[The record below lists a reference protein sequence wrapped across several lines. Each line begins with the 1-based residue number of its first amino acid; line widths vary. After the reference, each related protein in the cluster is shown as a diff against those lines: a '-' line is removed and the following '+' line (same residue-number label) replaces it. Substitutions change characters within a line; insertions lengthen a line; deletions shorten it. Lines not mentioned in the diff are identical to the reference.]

1 MKRNVALILG
11 FIVLGLGMLGIFL
24 PLLPATPLLLLA
36 AYLFSKS
43 SDKYYRWLTEHRV
56 FGKYISN
63 FLKYKTIPV
72 KIKVLSISMLW
83 LTMGVSAYFVPY
95 LAVRILMLLIAIG
108 VTIHI
113 LSYKSTIKSSEK
125 RKTRGK

>member
-1 MKRNVALILG
+1 MKRRILLVLG
-11 FIVLGLGMLGIFL
+11 FVVLGLGILGIFL
-24 PLLPATPLLLLA
+24 PLLPATPLLLLS

-43 SDKYYRWLTEHRV
+43 SDKYYRWLINHRV
-56 FGKYISN
+56 FGKYISA

-72 KIKVLSISMLW
+72 KIKALSITMMW
-83 LTMGVSAYFVPY
+83 ITMGISAYFVPY

-113 LSYKSTIKSSEK
+113 LSYKS
-125 RKTRGK
+125 R

>member
-1 MKRNVALILG
+1 VNRRVLLILG
-11 FIVLGLGMLGIFL
+11 FVVLGLGILGIFL
-24 PLLPATPLLLLA
+24 PLLPATPLLLLS

-72 KIKVLSISMLW
+72 KVKVLSISMLW
-83 LTMGVSAYFVPY
+83 LAMGVSAYFVPY
-95 LAVRILMLLIAIG
+95 FAVRILMLLIAVG
-108 VTIHI
+108 VSIHI
-113 LSYKSTIKSSEK
+113 LSYKSSVKAT
-125 RKTRGK
+125 